1 MVTATNQIIDIQQFL
16 YGKLLI
22 TSVSI
27 VEVKYMMSNASTSV
41 KLNYT
46 SLVDKTNIQTI
57 VQDINNFPYMNE
69 YYNNKYLLNAC
80 AAAFDETTFPEEY
93 EDCMSDEIMESGNNT
108 DSLLKLIDELVDN
121 IEKEKSTNK
130 ESDKTYD
137 TLKLFNTTEFKQM
150 ENVFYKYIT
159 PVSQNLD
166 KAIEQSLNDY
176 LDKTF
181 VILWVGC
188 GVLVLLM
195 IIFSFWIGVYGVKRL
210 IHLISISRCI
220 LKIIPTIVINNT
232 PELEQWIEN
241 KY

>member
-1 MVTATNQIIDIQQFL
+1 
-16 YGKLLI
+16 
-22 TSVSI
+22 
-27 VEVKYMMSNASTSV
+27 
-41 KLNYT
+41 
-46 SLVDKTNIQTI
+46 
-57 VQDINNFPYMNE
+57 
-69 YYNNKYLLNAC
+69 
-80 AAAFDETTFPEEY
+80 
-93 EDCMSDEIMESGNNT
+93 
-108 DSLLKLIDELVDN
+108 
-121 IEKEKSTNK
+121 
-130 ESDKTYD
+130 
-137 TLKLFNTTEFKQM
+137 M

-166 KAIEQSLNDY
+166 NAIKQS

-210 IHLISISRCI
+210 IHLISISRFI

-232 PELEQWIEN
+232 PELEQWNEN